1 MISYAQNFE
10 DVLLIRCFGTLSD
23 GFYVDIGAYHPVIA
37 SVTKVFYDAGWCG
50 INLEPGVGIDALREG
65 RPRDINLAIAITDA
79 EGEADFGEHTSRRCR

>member
-1 MISYAQNFE
+1 MISCTQNPE
-10 DVLLIRCFGTLSD
+10 DVLLARCSGKVCD
-23 GFYVDIGAYHPVIA
+23 GFYVDIGACHPVIA

-50 INLEPGVGIDALREG
+50 INLEPGGSIDALREA